1 MYRNAFYRHGKRFR
15 VIPILE
21 KELYGAYH
29 WHCSLERPIHLS
41 EFRFMF
47 LVNETWSETH
57 WADERTSI
65 KFNSDA
71 GWELYMLKAKQKGGL
86 KSWLDC
92 IDWDCFFNPTVDV

>member
-1 MYRNAFYRHGKRFR
+1 MIPIDGRQCSRAFNHFMNCLNRKVYRNAFYRHGKRLR

-47 LVNETWSETH
+47 LVKETWSETH
-57 WADERTSI
+57 
-65 KFNSDA
+65 
-71 GWELYMLKAKQKGGL
+71 
-86 KSWLDC
+86 
-92 IDWDCFFNPTVDV
+92 